1 MKRGKR
7 KWLVI
12 AVKLLLVIAVY
23 HILTKIGVNPF
34 FSILMMLYWKT
45 MVALGLLLGGIMYA
59 AGIITF

>member
-1 MKRGKR
+1 M
-7 KWLVI
+7 

-23 HILTKIGVNPF
+23 HILTKIGINPF